1 MATTSASVAET
12 PAHPET
18 PQTTQE
24 TQETQQKQT
33 PFDAKSVAMKS
44 SADGVSSRTSRPRA
58 AAAAA
63 NAEMVKQVKG
73 EETPLSVVFA
83 KAASDAAASKPP
95 QQRAPADHAAKTQD
109 VAMLPDDA
117 DDVAIMKEEQPPAE
131 EGRRRPSRAAAAAA
145 NAGMARQGK
154 EEEGSL
160 GMLLASAQVRPM
172 EQEQEV
178 VESKPT
184 RPRVAATTAGS
195 TKVAQDTLELTSAEQ
210 QPQRGKKRRQAPVFE
225 AAPIITDLPPLPFTT
240 PSAELKLKNKSK
252 SKNKHAA
259 ATTKTKAKQSVEEA
273 AGDDARHC
281 EFCRKAANVCVL
293 MHCHACRRVYH
304 AKCFWHA
311 FKPYVDAKVSIL
323 DQLKRLQLEAPER
336 RGNIFRCAS
345 CRAAFRKLVQMMNDM
360 ELEKQRKKDQKDK
373 TKKSGAA
380 KPPTSTPSRSNSTSR
395 SQRTRRGSAALDDG
409 VLNARTTKPSTSRSV
424 PPEGLDVKKEGD
436 NNAEGRDVKKGED
449 TNAGPVDGVNGKK
462 DAVKAGSEAKAVPMD
477 VDAGADT
484 QPGSGE
490 PGSAEKTT
498 HGPEMEQHVSTVAER
513 QQESHPAE
521 AATQHQETKTQPEL
535 QQLAQYAAA
544 AKKEQAELQANQE
557 LVPAKAGRTVREVR
571 VHHETKTERWCFP
584 IVCSRTTSLR
594 VSGMMKL
601 GTCKWP
607 LKKRA
612 VIQCACCDKLF
623 GYPEF
628 VHHTDS
634 SLVKDAKCATEDPMP
649 YLFVEHRD
657 TTLHTPLDDFLPA
670 LRSWAGRQSANN
682 PPTNSRRGHALRR
695 EAAAA
700 VAIPTMN
707 MTNPEAAAEALPA
720 TVSRLCAL
728 ALFKRPKPRSD
739 KTSTA
744 ARLSD
749 PPSLDFLALV
759 VCLSPKYV
767 MNMSNGS
774 LVDRVVRS
782 NTSVPDH
789 SFPRKSGWLAFNWTV
804 TLSRQVT
811 CTCCEK
817 SYTFESFVEHAGISL
832 IELKQKSR
840 QVLYVVERT
849 DESALVPYNSFA
861 TDLET
866 RPTGWI
872 RSWTSST
879 RRLHPL
885 DLYNNKKGSCVRV

>member
-1 MATTSASVAET
+1 MAS
-12 PAHPET
+12 
-18 PQTTQE
+18 E

-63 NAEMVKQVKG
+63 NAEMAKQVKG
-73 EETPLSVVFA
+73 EETTLSVVFA

-195 TKVAQDTLELTSAEQ
+195 KKVAQDTLELASAEQ

-240 PSAELKLKNKSK
+240 PSPELKLKNKSK
-252 SKNKHAA
+252 NKNKHAA

-304 AKCFWHA
+304 VKCFWHA

-345 CRAAFRKLVQMMNDM
+345 CRAAFVDFCESGGYLWECDCPTCAQPEKAIYYRQRKLVQMMNDM

-424 PPEGLDVKKEGD
+424 PPEGLD
-436 NNAEGRDVKKGED
+436 
-449 TNAGPVDGVNGKK
+449 K

-544 AKKEQAELQANQE
+544 VKKEQAELQANQE

-634 SLVKDAKCATEDPMP
+634 SLAKDAKCATEDPMP

-700 VAIPTMN
+700 
-707 MTNPEAAAEALPA
+707 
-720 TVSRLCAL
+720 
-728 ALFKRPKPRSD
+728 RPKPRSD

>member
-1 MATTSASVAET
+1 MTS
-12 PAHPET
+12 
-18 PQTTQE
+18 E
-24 TQETQQKQT
+24 TQETQQQQT

-63 NAEMVKQVKG
+63 NAEMAKQVKG

-195 TKVAQDTLELTSAEQ
+195 KKVAQDTLELASAEQ

-240 PSAELKLKNKSK
+240 PSPELKLKNKSK
-252 SKNKHAA
+252 NKNKHAA
-259 ATTKTKAKQSVEEA
+259 ATTKTKAKQSVEEE

-304 AKCFWHA
+304 VKCFWHA

-345 CRAAFRKLVQMMNDM
+345 CRAAFVDFCESGGYLWECDCPTCAQPEKAIYYRQRKLVQMMNDM

-449 TNAGPVDGVNGKK
+449 TNAGPVDGINGKK

-477 VDAGADT
+477 EVL
-484 QPGSGE
+484 S
-490 PGSAEKTT
+490 
-498 HGPEMEQHVSTVAER
+498 
-513 QQESHPAE
+513 QE
-521 AATQHQETKTQPEL
+521 
-535 QQLAQYAAA
+535 
-544 AKKEQAELQANQE
+544 
-557 LVPAKAGRTVREVR
+557 
-571 VHHETKTERWCFP
+571 
-584 IVCSRTTSLR
+584 
-594 VSGMMKL
+594 
-601 GTCKWP
+601 
-607 LKKRA
+607 
-612 VIQCACCDKLF
+612 
-623 GYPEF
+623 
-628 VHHTDS
+628 
-634 SLVKDAKCATEDPMP
+634 
-649 YLFVEHRD
+649 
-657 TTLHTPLDDFLPA
+657 
-670 LRSWAGRQSANN
+670 
-682 PPTNSRRGHALRR
+682 
-695 EAAAA
+695 
-700 VAIPTMN
+700 
-707 MTNPEAAAEALPA
+707 
-720 TVSRLCAL
+720 
-728 ALFKRPKPRSD
+728 
-739 KTSTA
+739 
-744 ARLSD
+744 
-749 PPSLDFLALV
+749 
-759 VCLSPKYV
+759 
-767 MNMSNGS
+767 
-774 LVDRVVRS
+774 
-782 NTSVPDH
+782 
-789 SFPRKSGWLAFNWTV
+789 
-804 TLSRQVT
+804 
-811 CTCCEK
+811 
-817 SYTFESFVEHAGISL
+817 
-832 IELKQKSR
+832 
-840 QVLYVVERT
+840 VL
-849 DESALVPYNSFA
+849 
-861 TDLET
+861 
-866 RPTGWI
+866 
-872 RSWTSST
+872 
-879 RRLHPL
+879 RRLHM
-885 DLYNNKKGSCVRV
+885 DRKWSNMSAR